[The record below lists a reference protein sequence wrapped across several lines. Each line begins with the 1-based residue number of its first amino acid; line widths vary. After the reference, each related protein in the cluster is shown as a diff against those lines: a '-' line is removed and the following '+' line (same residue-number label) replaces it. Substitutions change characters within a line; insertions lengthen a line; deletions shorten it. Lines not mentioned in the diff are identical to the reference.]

1 MNHAFMNNE
10 KPAIQDWKRLYQA
23 ALLETDPQTAIKL
36 MEEAEHAIVE
46 RALALHRE
54 PDGSA
59 DELKSLAYSANFL
72 AELRRVEVNPAKNN
86 AISQ

>member
-1 MNHAFMNNE
+1 MNNE
-10 KPAIQDWKRLYQA
+10 KQAVQEWKRLYQA
-23 ALLETDPQTAIKL
+23 ALLESDPQVAVRL

-54 PDGSA
+54 PSDSA
-59 DELKSLAYSANFL
+59 AELKSLAYSANFL

-86 AISQ
+86 RAAQ